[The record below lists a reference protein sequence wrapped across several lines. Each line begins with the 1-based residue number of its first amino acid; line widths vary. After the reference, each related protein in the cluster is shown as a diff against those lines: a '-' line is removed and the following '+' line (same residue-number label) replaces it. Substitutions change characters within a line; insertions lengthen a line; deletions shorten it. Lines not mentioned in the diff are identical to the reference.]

1 MKVGKQEIIYHI
13 TKRTWRNL
21 KYILLSEIIQS
32 QKATQCMNLIARH
45 SRKKQNCLD
54 GKPN

>member
-1 MKVGKQEIIYHI
+1 MKVEKQEIIYHI

-45 SRKKQNCLD
+45 SRKRQNCLD